1 VEFLPD
7 RGVVCREQERPWPRD
22 RAGTTARLSKRGWL
36 WTPIKGEKTLAE
48 LAEQYVAERTRAR
61 RHEAQGPFPQAQK
74 CQRAARG
81 LSCGRLLRPAD
92 GHIGGFL
99 ATFRLAFTW

>member
-1 VEFLPD
+1 MTKRSRRNYSPTFK
-7 RGVVCREQERPWPRD
+7 
-22 RAGTTARLSKRGWL
+22 ARVALDA
-36 WTPIKGEKTLAE
+36 IKGEKTLAE

-99 ATFRLAFTW
+99 ATFRLAFT